1 MFLLFGW
8 FLLVV
13 NTMALLDYCNKLIR
27 AKERNFKI
35 AYIMS
40 IIMEMLM
47 IWFIIFA
54 MLRA

>member
-1 MFLLFGW
+1 MFILFGW

-13 NTMALLDYCNKLIR
+13 NTMALLDYCNKLCR
-27 AKERNFKI
+27 SKERNFEI

-40 IIMEMLM
+40 IIMEAMM

-54 MLRA
+54 MLKV